1 MGMKK
6 IAVLGAESTGKST
19 LVQDL
24 TLTLQAIGTP
34 CIAISEFLRE
44 WCDKYQRTPR
54 PEEQAQIAQEQT
66 LRIGAAQGLAVVAD
80 TTALMTALYSD
91 LLFQDPSLY
100 PDALDELRN
109 FTHVLVTGL
118 DLPWVADGH
127 QRDSPAGQQAFHQ
140 RLQSVLQEHN
150 IRYSMVWGTGPLRLE
165 AALRIVLPQNKAD
178 DGQAAE
184 QYARWLGRCEK
195 CSDATCE
202 HQLFRSLLAG

>member
-1 MGMKK
+1 MGMK

-19 LVQDL
+19 LVQSL
-24 TLTLQAIGTP
+24 TQALQAAGTP

-44 WCDKYQRTPR
+44 WCDLHQRTPR
-54 PEEQAQIAQEQT
+54 PDEQARIAHEQT
-66 LRIGAAQGLAVVAD
+66 RRIGAASGPVVVTD
-80 TTALMTALYSD
+80 TTALITAIYSD
-91 LLFQDPSLY
+91 LLFQDTSLY
-100 PDALDELRN
+100 PDALDDLRT

-127 QRDSPAGQQAFHQ
+127 QRDSPEGQQAFHQ

-165 AALRIVLPQNKAD
+165 AALRIVHPDHKAD